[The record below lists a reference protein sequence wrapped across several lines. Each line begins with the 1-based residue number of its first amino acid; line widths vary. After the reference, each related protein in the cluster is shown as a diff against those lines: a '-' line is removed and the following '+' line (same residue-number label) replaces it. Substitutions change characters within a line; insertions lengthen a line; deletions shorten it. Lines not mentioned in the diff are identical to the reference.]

1 VAEIPRRFCSLTLR
15 SVSCS
20 AAQMTGWDG
29 EWPFLDEATGLR
41 MHGCAVRWGS
51 LYDALMMRRARH

>member
-1 VAEIPRRFCSLTLR
+1 VTEIPLRFCSLTLR

-51 LYDALMMRRARH
+51 LYDA